1 MADEPTQPIGALPR
15 NTGALALDT
24 FQLTKRFGAFTA
36 MDSVTM
42 RVEPG
47 TVHAL
52 LGENGAGKS
61 TLVKCV
67 AGFQVAEEGA
77 VLIDGREEHIHNPIV
92 ARELGIGM
100 VYQHFTLAPGM
111 TVAEN
116 LLLAGGKTPA
126 TIDWKTKR
134 AELKAFLA
142 TTPFTLDLDVTPSSL
157 AAGEKQ
163 KLELLKQLYLKP
175 RLLILDEPTSVLTP
189 QEADE
194 VLGHVRE
201 FARSGQCTVLII
213 THKFREVM
221 AYADNVTV
229 LRRGKAVKHCSVAE
243 TSPKQ
248 LAAAMMGESDA
259 PPPELALGEEG
270 EKAALT
276 GRAIHGVKPVA
287 ADAAISLSVDK
298 LVAQGDRG
306 TLAVHELSL
315 QVRAGEILGVAGVS
329 GNGQRELVEALVG
342 QRPRLSG
349 KVTVNGQRY
358 DAKREENR
366 RLKVRSL
373 PEEPLRNAC
382 VGDLSVAEN
391 MALRDFDQAPLA
403 RRGLLRFPKWRSRA
417 REWIAEYGVK
427 TQGEGAPIRSLSGGN
442 VQRAVLAREL
452 AGDINVLIA
461 ANPVFGLDFAA
472 VAEIHSRIVQVREKG
487 GAVLLI
493 SEDIDELLELADR
506 IVVMSEGRIVY
517 ETDAATAERHVLGAH
532 MGGGEHAHHG
542 AVVVD
547 ASPHPGPLPEGEG
560 GIQIPTSLPTA
571 VGGMRSAPGAA
582 SVPPKR
588 AVFGGSGPHAV

>member
-1 MADEPTQPIGALPR
+1 MTASSAAAHAPHAPHAIGALPSGS
-15 NTGALALDT
+15 GALALDT
-24 FQLTKRFGAFTA
+24 YELTKRFGAFTA
-36 MDSVTM
+36 MDRVTM

-67 AGFQVAEEGA
+67 AGFQRAEEGSI
-77 VLIDGREEHIHNPIV
+77 LIDGREQDIANPIV
-92 ARELGIGM
+92 ARALGIGM

-126 TIDWKTKR
+126 LIDWKAKR

-142 TTPFTLDLDVTPSSL
+142 TTPFSLDLDVRPSEL

-201 FARSGQCTVLII
+201 FAKSGLCTVLII

-221 AYADNVTV
+221 AYADSVTV
-229 LRRGKAVKHCSVAE
+229 LRRGKAVHHCRVAD
-243 TSPKQ
+243 TSPAR
-248 LAAAMMGESDA
+248 LAEAMMGGEDAAVSAPAASPVARKPVSDA
-259 PPPELALGEEG
+259 APIALKVEG
-270 EKAALT
+270 LK
-276 GRAIHGVKPVA
+276 
-287 ADAAISLSVDK
+287 
-298 LVAQGDRG
+298 AQGDRG
-306 TLAVHELSL
+306 TLALHDLALS
-315 QVRAGEILGVAGVS
+315 VRAGEILGVAGVS

-342 QRPRLSG
+342 QRPRLAG
-349 KVTVNGQRY
+349 KVSVMGQAYSAR
-358 DAKREENR
+358 RGENR
-366 RLKVRSL
+366 SLKVRSL

-391 MALRDFDQAPLA
+391 MALRDFDRPPLS
-403 RRGLLRFPKWRSRA
+403 RGGVLNFPFWRSRA

-427 TQGEGAPIRSLSGGN
+427 TQGEGAAIRSLSGGN

-472 VAEIHSRIVQVREKG
+472 VAEIHERIVQVREKG

-493 SEDIDELLELADR
+493 SEDLDELLELADR
-506 IVVMSEGRIVY
+506 IVVMSEGRIVF
-517 ETDAATAERHVLGAH
+517 ETSAAGAERHVIGAH
-532 MGGGEHAHHG
+532 MGGGHHE
-542 AVVVD
+542 
-547 ASPHPGPLPEGEG
+547 PLK
-560 GIQIPTSLPTA
+560 
-571 VGGMRSAPGAA
+571 AA
-582 SVPPKR
+582 
-588 AVFGGSGPHAV
+588 A

>member
-1 MADEPTQPIGALPR
+1 MSSSHPDPNLIPPQKPA
-15 NTGALALDT
+15 TGALGLDT
-24 FQLTKRFGAFTA
+24 YELTKRFGSFTA
-36 MDSVTM
+36 MDHVTM
-42 RVEPG
+42 KVEPG

-67 AGFQVAEEGA
+67 AGFQRAEEGSI
-77 VLIDGREEHIHNPIV
+77 LIDGREQAIPNPIV
-92 ARELGIGM
+92 ARALGIGM

-116 LLLAGGKTPA
+116 LLLAGEVPGL
-126 TIDWKTKR
+126 IDWKSKR

-142 TTPFTLDLDVTPSSL
+142 TTPFSLDLDARPSEL

-221 AYADNVTV
+221 AYADAVTV
-229 LRRGKAVKHCSVAE
+229 LRRGKAVHHCKVTGTNPSL
-243 TSPKQ
+243 
-248 LAAAMMGESDA
+248 LASAMMGEAATPAEKSA
-259 PPPELALGEEG
+259 VATAAAAETTVSE
-270 EKAALT
+270 EKAPEAHTGGSSAATKIIANSGIPAL
-276 GRAIHGVKPVA
+276 A
-287 ADAAISLSVDK
+287 VDQ
-298 LVAQGDRG
+298 LQAMGDRG
-306 TLAVHELSL
+306 TLALHGVTFSV
-315 QVRAGEILGVAGVS
+315 QPGEVLGVAGVS

-349 KVTVNGQRY
+349 SVKVNGEPYAAQ
-358 DAKREENR
+358 REENR

-391 MALRDFDQAPLA
+391 MALRDFDQPPLA
-403 RRGLLRFPKWRSRA
+403 TGGGLASLLNFPVWRSRA

-452 AGDINVLIA
+452 SGDINVLIA

-472 VAEIHSRIVQVREKG
+472 VAEIHSRILQVRAKG
-487 GAVLLI
+487 GGVLLI
-493 SEDIDELLELADR
+493 SEDLDELLELSDR
-506 IVVMSEGRIVY
+506 IVVMSEGRVVF
-517 ETDAATAERHVLGAH
+517 ETPAATASRQELGSH
-532 MGGGEHAHHG
+532 MGGGH
-542 AVVVD
+542 
-547 ASPHPGPLPEGEG
+547 
-560 GIQIPTSLPTA
+560 
-571 VGGMRSAPGAA
+571 
-582 SVPPKR
+582 
-588 AVFGGSGPHAV
+588 

>member
-1 MADEPTQPIGALPR
+1 MSDEAPLNHPIGALPAG
-15 NTGALALDT
+15 TGALALDT
-24 FQLTKRFGAFTA
+24 YELTKRFGSFTA
-36 MDSVTM
+36 MDRVTM

-67 AGFQVAEEGA
+67 AGFQRAEEGSI
-77 VLIDGREEHIHNPIV
+77 LIDGREQDIANPIV
-92 ARELGIGM
+92 ARALGIGM

-116 LLLAGGKTPA
+116 LLMAGGKTPA
-126 TIDWKTKR
+126 IIDWAAKR

-142 TTPFTLDLDVTPSSL
+142 TTPFTLDLDARPSEL

-201 FARSGQCTVLII
+201 FAKSGQCTVLII

-221 AYADNVTV
+221 AYADGVTV
-229 LRRGKAVKHCSVAE
+229 LRRGKAVHHTRVPE
-243 TSPKQ
+243 TNPQ
-248 LAAAMMGESDA
+248 LLAQAMMGESASALADEGKPQQSRT
-259 PPPELALGEEG
+259 PP
-270 EKAALT
+270 
-276 GRAIHGVKPVA
+276 A
-287 ADAAISLSVDK
+287 ADARVALKVSALT
-298 LVAQGDRG
+298 AQGDRG
-306 TLAVHELSL
+306 TLALHGVDLAVKS
-315 QVRAGEILGVAGVS
+315 GEILGVAGVS

-342 QRPRLSG
+342 QRARASG
-349 KVTVNGQRY
+349 GVEVMGEAYSATR
-358 DAKREENR
+358 AENR
-366 RLKVRSL
+366 SLKVRSL

-391 MALRDFDQAPLA
+391 MALRDFDQPPLA
-403 RRGLLRFPKWRSRA
+403 QGGLLKFGTWKQRS

-461 ANPVFGLDFAA
+461 ANPVFGLDFQA
-472 VAEIHSRIVQVREKG
+472 VSEIHQRIVQVRDKG

-493 SEDIDELLELADR
+493 SEDLDELLELADR
-506 IVVMSEGRIVY
+506 IVVMSEGRIVF
-517 ETDAATAERHVLGAH
+517 ETEAATAQRHELGAH
-532 MGGGEHAHHG
+532 MGGGH
-542 AVVVD
+542 
-547 ASPHPGPLPEGEG
+547 
-560 GIQIPTSLPTA
+560 
-571 VGGMRSAPGAA
+571 
-582 SVPPKR
+582 
-588 AVFGGSGPHAV
+588 